1 MTRSARWLAAA
12 AGSATALPILF
23 AVPLK
28 LGVSAH
34 HPYLFA
40 LTLSLILGLLS
51 SIGTSVRTWKRGL
64 WSTGALWLYF
74 LLVFF
79 AFVVNGSLRWR
90 PLLQAAGVALT
101 GVSSSGAGARL
112 LAILRSRKAG
122 PTLEPADK

>member
-23 AVPLK
+23 AVPLR

-34 HPYLFA
+34 HPYLFTLA
-40 LTLSLILGLLS
+40 LSLILGLLS
-51 SIGTSVRTWKRGL
+51 SIATSVRAWKRGL

-74 LLVFF
+74 LLVFCS
-79 AFVVNGSLRWR
+79 FVVNGSFRWR
-90 PLLQAAGVALT
+90 PLLQAGGVALA

-112 LAILRSRKAG
+112 LAALRSRMAR
-122 PTLEPADK
+122 PALEPADK